1 MHTTASAPEKIVG
14 IADQLLN
21 GFEAAEFVRNSLGIP
36 ITESDLE
43 RHARAGNG
51 PIFRKWGK
59 QRLYR
64 KADAVA
70 WAANRL
76 SAPIHPHRREASR

>member
-36 ITESDLE
+36 ITEV
-43 RHARAGNG
+43 R
-51 PIFRKWGK
+51 P
-59 QRLYR
+59 
-64 KADAVA
+64 
-70 WAANRL
+70 
-76 SAPIHPHRREASR
+76 